1 LSGHFGASTSNDKPL
16 MPFLS
21 NYKAQ
26 QSGSALWWFALQE
39 HQLWY
44 YNPLPFL
51 GKPFSTQESTV
62 AGVSDANP
70 DK

>member
-1 LSGHFGASTSNDKPL
+1 

-44 YNPLPFL
+44 NNPLPFL

-62 AGVSDANP
+62 AGVSDANH
-70 DK
+70 DN